1 MRAQAWG
8 DKAVSVKRGSD
19 SSRET
24 RSAVD
29 VAPYVA
35 GVRRRARLWAK
46 ECERAQRAA
55 RADARRIALRLMEA
69 GATRVMLF
77 GSLARGDGFTPLS
90 DIDLAVE
97 GIAWSDYWRVFSEVS
112 KLTSF
117 GVDLVVLED
126 ASPEFRHRIY
136 LEGEDLSRGC

>member
-1 MRAQAWG
+1 
-8 DKAVSVKRGSD
+8 
-19 SSRET
+19 
-24 RSAVD
+24 
-29 VAPYVA
+29 
-35 GVRRRARLWAK
+35 
-46 ECERAQRAA
+46 
-55 RADARRIALRLMEA
+55 
-69 GATRVMLF
+69 MLF

>member
-1 MRAQAWG
+1 M
-8 DKAVSVKRGSD
+8 SVKRGSD